1 MSFGRIALLAFL
13 LPVAGLPLA
22 GCKKKPVDTDKDV
35 VDLPAPEVRLQVAG
49 VDPAFAPAGHSF
61 DAEVLGSG
69 FEKGARVAFSGATAD
84 TVRFVDENALKVAV
98 PPMPAGSYDVTV
110 INPDGTKA
118 TLRKGLTLQDQLP
131 QGPACPPVTIR
142 FDFDSSVLSMDTRR
156 QLDTFA
162 GCARQVAADVRVE
175 GHCDELGTTDYN
187 LALGQRR
194 AEAVQRYLVGLGVSP
209 NRVRAVSYG
218 EERPADRSGGDAAHA
233 ANRRAEVFIP

>member
-1 MSFGRIALLAFL
+1 MSFGRIALLALVL
-13 LPVAGLPLA
+13 LPGAGLLA
-22 GCKKKPVDTDKDV
+22 GCKKKPVDDGKEP
-35 VDLPAPEVRLQVAG
+35 VDLPDPDVRLQVAG

-69 FEKGARVAFSGATAD
+69 FEKGARVAFSGAAAD
-84 TVRFVDENALKVAV
+84 TVRFVDENALRVAV

-118 TLRKGLTLQDQLP
+118 TLRSGLTLQDRLP
-131 QGPACPPVTIR
+131 EGPACAPVTIR

-162 GCARQVAADVRVE
+162 GCARQIAADVRVE
-175 GHCDELGTTDYN
+175 GHCDELGTTEYN

-218 EERPADRSGGDAAHA
+218 EERPADRSGGAAAHA
-233 ANRRAEVFIP
+233 ANRRAEVYVP